1 MQITINCSELW
12 FTLCSVFDNPKS
24 IKKHFLGHH
33 VQSWRKFKEFSRTC
47 TEFKDF
53 SRTSPK
59 IQGLIKTVWILVH
72 WSEDHT
78 SICSNPWSDPE
89 SEPLDDRRGLLEPWR
104 KAVSVGSPARLTE
117 LIAWTLLGF
126 KPNIFLV
133 MVKSR
138 LQKSSWTWNKTE
150 NTVIHCLNACTD
162 TCIWLASPPALFEFS
177 GSAKLH
183 FYS

>member
-1 MQITINCSELW
+1 MIYILSLTTRKDLNRNLR
-12 FTLCSVFDNPKS
+12 TLQGKM
-24 IKKHFLGHH
+24 
-33 VQSWRKFKEFSRTC
+33 
-47 TEFKDF
+47 EFKDF
-53 SRTSPK
+53 SRTSTK
-59 IQGLIKTVWILVH
+59 IQGLFKTLRILVH

-150 NTVIHCLNACTD
+150 NTVIHCLNTCTD
-162 TCIWLASPPALFEFS
+162 TCTQLASPPTPSCPFWIFWIRKITLLS
-177 GSAKLH
+177 LML
-183 FYS
+183 